1 MDADEIERAI
11 LDEIAKDAE
20 LRVELERI
28 PDRVADTVRSFVPI
42 DTGTAKAS
50 IEVKGRRTPYRRL
63 GYRPIKIGTVRSDDD
78 PAKVNALEYGRG
90 ATAEHGATPEFAMFR
105 KAAARWMDV
114 EL

>member
-11 LDEIAKDAE
+11 LDEIANDAE
-20 LRVELERI
+20 LRAQLERI
-28 PDRVADTVRSFVPI
+28 PDRVADTVQSFVPV

-50 IEVKGRRTPYRRL
+50 IEVQGRRTPYKRL

-78 PAKVNALEYGRG
+78 PAKVNTLEFGRG
-90 ATAEHGATPEFAMFR
+90 ATAEHGATEAFYMFT
-105 KAAARWMDV
+105 KAAARWTDV